1 VGQECS
7 VLPTTA
13 HIVDDEHSVRK
24 AVGRLL
30 WSAGMKLSFYISAC
44 CSSRA
49 RMLAPGWSSEGA
61 RRSRPR
67 WRRRRQGLMKHI
79 PDHDLG
85 ELHDQC
91 PQLLV
96 LLEQLIDRECR
107 RCIASSDAVV
117 PRRLW
122 SGHVGTLRADPTM
135 RDSARCVIEGSG
147 SGSMASLP
155 QLSKFLPHLR

>member
-1 VGQECS
+1 
-7 VLPTTA
+7 
-13 HIVDDEHSVRK
+13 
-24 AVGRLL
+24 
-30 WSAGMKLSFYISAC
+30 
-44 CSSRA
+44 
-49 RMLAPGWSSEGA
+49 
-61 RRSRPR
+61 
-67 WRRRRQGLMKHI
+67 MKHI